1 MKYKFII
8 LILIFSLLDGLNAQ
22 SDGLSLEKVIKIG
35 LENNKLLKSKNATL
49 NSAKSQVRTAYEL
62 PKLDFNAQFGQYNS
76 VKYDNAFQIA
86 QSLPFPGLI
95 KAKKNWLVK
104 DIEGYEWAKLVT
116 ENELKAELRRA
127 YFSLEYLQFKEL
139 KLQQLDSLYGD
150 YIRIADL
157 RYNVG
162 EAKQIETNAAKLRQ
176 MENKMELQ
184 NTGAEISL
192 YISRLMTLMGGSE
205 VVSVPKD
212 TEYLPND
219 FVLVE
224 DSLST
229 NKHPWVMSYLHS
241 ISMANLSKKLE
252 KAKTLPDIKLGYSNQ
267 SLIGFQTIEGE
278 ERYFDGSKRFHV
290 FNVGL
295 AIPLFNMTKPKLQ
308 ALEFQRESANQMA
321 LHTSQN
327 LKNRLSSLKFQH
339 QNYLHQYQ
347 SYRDEALPSLKKSI
361 DQVHLSYS
369 KGESNYM
376 EYLQMIQTKSD
387 LEMKYL
393 ETIYQINLTIIDIQS
408 ILNQ

>member
-1 MKYKFII
+1 
-8 LILIFSLLDGLNAQ
+8 
-22 SDGLSLEKVIKIG
+22 
-35 LENNKLLKSKNATL
+35 
-49 NSAKSQVRTAYEL
+49 
-62 PKLDFNAQFGQYNS
+62 
-76 VKYDNAFQIA
+76 
-86 QSLPFPGLI
+86 
-95 KAKKNWLVK
+95 
-104 DIEGYEWAKLVT
+104 
-116 ENELKAELRRA
+116 
-127 YFSLEYLQFKEL
+127 
-139 KLQQLDSLYGD
+139 
-150 YIRIADL
+150 
-157 RYNVG
+157 
-162 EAKQIETNAAKLRQ
+162 
-176 MENKMELQ
+176 
-184 NTGAEISL
+184 
-192 YISRLMTLMGGSE
+192 MTLMGSSE

-224 DSLST
+224 DSVST
-229 NKHPWVMSYLHS
+229 NKHPLVMSYLHS
-241 ISMANLSKKLE
+241 SSMADLSKKLE
-252 KAKTLPDIKLGYSNQ
+252 KAKTLPDIKIGYSNQ

-278 ERYFDGSKRFHV
+278 ERYFDGSNRFHV
-290 FNVGL
+290 VNVGL

-347 SYRDEALPSLKKSI
+347 SYRDEALPSLKKAI

-376 EYLQMIQTKSD
+376 EYLQMLQTKSD